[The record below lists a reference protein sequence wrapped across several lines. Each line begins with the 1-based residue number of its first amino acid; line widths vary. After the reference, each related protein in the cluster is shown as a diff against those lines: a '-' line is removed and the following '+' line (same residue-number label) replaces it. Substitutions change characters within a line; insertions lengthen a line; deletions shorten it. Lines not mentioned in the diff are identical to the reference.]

1 METMLTWKLATPLW
15 KSLLALAAL
24 SLLVGC
30 DELGPGDYRVY
41 RVAFE
46 QVELE
51 ANCFDSGAVPVDAQD
66 DSSSLF
72 VSGTYVL
79 FVGPNDGYYLDTG
92 TEALK
97 GTASGENFTFSGRS
111 TTVVIEGDPMMPNAT
126 RTTTTQTEVKFNLSG
141 EVVEGDVR
149 EDVTFNCTGPDCQ
162 DPTDTACTRSAP
174 FIGGEVADVELNH
187 EV

>member
-1 METMLTWKLATPLW
+1 MPPSLM
-15 KSLLALAAL
+15 KSALALMCL

-46 QVELE
+46 QVTLGS
-51 ANCFDSGAVPVDAQD
+51 NCFDSGAIPVDQQD

-79 FVGPNDGYYLDTG
+79 FVGADDTYYLDTG
-92 TEALK
+92 AEALR
-97 GTASGENFTFSGRS
+97 GTGSGESFTFSGQS
-111 TTVVIEGDPMMPNAT
+111 TSVEIEGDPMMPDAT
-126 RTTTTQTEVKFNLSG
+126 RTSTVRSEVTFNLSG
-141 EVVEGDVR
+141 QVVEGTAK
-149 EDVTFNCTGPDCQ
+149 EDQTFSCEGPSCGMQ
-162 DPTDTACTRSAP
+162 NDTECTRTAP
-174 FIGGEVADVELNH
+174 FVGGEVADVELKH

>member
-1 METMLTWKLATPLW
+1 MPPLM
-15 KSLLALAAL
+15 KPFLALICL

-46 QVELE
+46 QVTLA
-51 ANCFDSGAVPVDAQD
+51 ANCFDSGAVPVDQQD

-79 FVGPNDGYYLDTG
+79 FVGADDTYYLDTG
-92 TEALK
+92 TEALR
-97 GTASGENFTFSGRS
+97 GSGSGESFTFTGQS
-111 TTVVIEGDPMMPNAT
+111 TTVDIEGDPMMPEAT
-126 RTTTTQTEVKFNLSG
+126 RTTTVKTDVTFSISG
-141 EVVEGDVR
+141 EVVEGDVQ
-149 EDVTFNCTGPDCQ
+149 EDVNFSCEGPSCGM
-162 DPTDTACTRSAP
+162 PSSTSCTRSAP
-174 FIGGEVADVELNH
+174 FVGGEVSDVELKH